1 MTVSDGCD
9 SEIFIYWRSH
19 NKQLERKA
27 KSLTRKST
35 EKPKSFN
42 NSFTVIV

>member
-1 MTVSDGCD
+1 MNASDGCD
-9 SEIFIYWRSH
+9 REILMYSRSH

-27 KSLTRKST
+27 KSPTRKST
-35 EKPKSFN
+35 EKPKDFN